1 MHECRGLI
9 LDSADNW
16 KVIAY
21 PFNRFPNYGETWG
34 GAIDWTNVRVQE
46 KVDGSLMILWFY
58 AGVWNVSTKG
68 SPDAGGTVG
77 DYNFTFSDLFWK
89 TLVEHMSFGYSA
101 AFDERFTY
109 CIELTSIYNR
119 VVCSYGKDTQLTLI
133 GARDIS
139 APDYPEIPVDTFTE
153 ALPFPILPVVKEY
166 PLNSVEDIIKAAEA
180 LNPIQNEGFVV
191 VDSKF
196 KRTKIKSPSYVMIH
210 HLKEGMSQR
219 RIIRLIQLGEQSEVL
234 SYFPEYQ
241 EMFDNIQGLIDAK
254 LTEIEND
261 YHRIKHL
268 TDRKEFALEA
278 TKTSCPDVLFG
289 LFTGAGTDVREYVL
303 HSKKVIKKA
312 TATEPAMEH
321 FRYSEDK
328 IERMIGLK
336 SKEPVSVEE

>member
-1 MHECRGLI
+1 
-9 LDSADNW
+9 
-16 KVIAY
+16 
-21 PFNRFPNYGETWG
+21 
-34 GAIDWTNVRVQE
+34 
-46 KVDGSLMILWFY
+46 
-58 AGVWNVSTKG
+58 
-68 SPDAGGTVG
+68 
-77 DYNFTFSDLFWK
+77 
-89 TLVEHMSFGYSA
+89 
-101 AFDERFTY
+101 
-109 CIELTSIYNR
+109 
-119 VVCSYGKDTQLTLI
+119 
-133 GARDIS
+133 
-139 APDYPEIPVDTFTE
+139 
-153 ALPFPILPVVKEY
+153 VVKEY